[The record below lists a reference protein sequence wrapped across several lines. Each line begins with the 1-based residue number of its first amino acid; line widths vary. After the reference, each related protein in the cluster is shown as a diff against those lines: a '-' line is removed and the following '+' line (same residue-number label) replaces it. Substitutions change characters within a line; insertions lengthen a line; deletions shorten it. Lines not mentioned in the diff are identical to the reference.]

1 MKIAL
6 IKCAESLNIGN
17 AFINAGGE
25 YVVRQMYPDAGIYHF
40 EYYDSCITDSW
51 KYPSPFLTASSE
63 AFINACDALFVF
75 GGSILHPRAEP
86 FLHYVG
92 TLKTPHKVLLGC
104 GAYFYTPTE
113 QAIARAIAPHFDLI
127 FTRDDVTLS
136 YFDNAAHV
144 LPGIDLAFFAD
155 EARLVPREVG
165 GYAVVNIDPPLAN
178 RRLIRKRVSEL
189 KEKYP
194 AVYVVQN
201 STEPVRT
208 LPDYLYLSCWQ
219 SFYNLFANAAYVKT
233 TRIHTAVACATN
245 GVPFKYK
252 GGDAGGKS
260 GRNTLFNRVGLQLER
275 GRAFTRE
282 QLAPVQAMIRH
293 RRDEMQDLLHQALL
307 TGKSLLLPLGA
318 SALPL

>member
-6 IKCAESLNIGN
+6 IKCAGSLNIGN
-17 AFINAGGE
+17 AFINAGRE
-25 YVVRQMYPDAGIYHF
+25 HLVRQMHPQAEIYHF
-40 EYYDSCITDSW
+40 EYYDSCVTDSW

-63 AFINACDALFVF
+63 AFVNSCDALFVF

-92 TLKTPHKVLLGC
+92 QLKTPHKVMLGC
-104 GAYFYTPTE
+104 GAYFYTETE
-113 QAIARAIAPHFDLI
+113 KAIARAIAPHFDLI

-144 LPGIDLAFFAD
+144 FPGIDLAFFANQ
-155 EARLVPREVG
+155 ASPVPQEIG
-165 GYAVVNIDPPLAN
+165 GYAVVNIDPALRN
-178 RRLIRKRVSEL
+178 RRLIKKRVSEL
-189 KEKYP
+189 KQKYP

-219 SFYNLFANAAYVKT
+219 SFYNLFANAAHVKT
-233 TRIHTAVACATN
+233 TRIHTAVACATH

-252 GGDAGGKS
+252 GTDAGGTT
-260 GRNTLFNRVGLQLER
+260 GRNTLFTRVGLQLEK
-275 GRAFTRE
+275 GRVFTRE
-282 QLAPVQAMIRH
+282 QLAPVQSALQQRKA
-293 RRDEMQDLLHQALL
+293 EMQTLLHTTLQA
-307 TGKSLLLPLGA
+307 GKS
-318 SALPL
+318 ALMLTTACAL